1 MFWGWLI
8 KYLNSSS
15 VGTRVHCFYYK
26 SWMWIFFFIGVF
38 LFSGS
43 LTLQGSG
50 NSTNLVYKAVS
61 YIRVT
66 LCSQHLKQSPKV
78 LFDGCTHQRKLF
90 FCSVPP
96 AHSITE
102 LQSSEAPEARQLYA
116 KVNVVPRLNGD
127 NQLSLMLIISKSF
140 HLLYQPCKNEEN
152 ILDLSRTR
160 FWQPADTRWYQQP
173 APAQEELICSLLA
186 PWISRADQGLVPA
199 HENAPQPCMKLT
211 WSLAAEMP
219 MQNLHGW
226 HFSLQSWDLLN
237 RVAHAEAALKP
248 QYDSMFLMQLHP
260 QWLCGCFL
268 LYKALPV
275 LQWPT
280 FMLWLEKVEK
290 KKKKIKQTKPSNPS
304 TTKKQVTTF

>member
-1 MFWGWLI
+1 M
-8 KYLNSSS
+8 
-15 VGTRVHCFYYK
+15 
-26 SWMWIFFFIGVF
+26 IFFFIGVF

-102 LQSSEAPEARQLYA
+102 LQSSEAPEARQLCA

-140 HLLYQPCKNEEN
+140 HLLYQPSKNEEN

-160 FWQPADTRWYQQP
+160 FWQPADTKWYQQS
-173 APAQEELICSLLA
+173 APAQEQLICSLLA
-186 PWISRADQGLVPA
+186 PWIRPRSRPWSRPRAGAGSWECPSALHETDLEPGCRNA
-199 HENAPQPCMKLT
+199 H
-211 WSLAAEMP
+211 AASP
-219 MQNLHGW
+219 W
-226 HFSLQSWDLLN
+226 VTLQSPELGSAEPCCSCRGSFETTVWLYVPHAAPSPVAVWLFSAVQGPSCAAVTYFHALVRESWKKRRKKLSRQNPQTPQQQRNKWLLFN
-237 RVAHAEAALKP
+237 LFFNILK
-248 QYDSMFLMQLHP
+248 
-260 QWLCGCFL
+260 L
-268 LYKALPV
+268 L
-275 LQWPT
+275 Q
-280 FMLWLEKVEK
+280 
-290 KKKKIKQTKPSNPS
+290 KITK
-304 TTKKQVTTF
+304 TQIL